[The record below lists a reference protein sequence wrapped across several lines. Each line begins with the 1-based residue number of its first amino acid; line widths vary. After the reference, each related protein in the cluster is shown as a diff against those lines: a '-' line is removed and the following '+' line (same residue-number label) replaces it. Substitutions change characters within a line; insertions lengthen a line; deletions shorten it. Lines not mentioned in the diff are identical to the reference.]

1 MEADAMKRFAR
12 LTATMLV
19 ATSFVITTAR
29 ADNDH
34 DNRISVTVSF
44 GAGLNTAQAGNKVN
58 HQILPS
64 RIRVR
69 KGGVVNFIVGGFHQI
84 MVYNRGTKPSD
95 IAVPSTGLL
104 INDSNN
110 LYYTGISPIDPPAA
124 GVNTS
129 NAFNRAESV
138 SFAEPGMYLVICNVR
153 PHFLDG
159 MYAWVRVDD

>member
-1 MEADAMKRFAR
+1 MKRFAH

-19 ATSFVITTAR
+19 ATSFVMTTAR

-34 DNRISVTVSF
+34 DNRVSVTVSF
-44 GAGLNTAQAGNKVN
+44 GAGLNTAQPGNKVN

-64 RIRVR
+64 NIRVR

-84 MVYNRGTKPSD
+84 MVYKPGTKARD
-95 IAVPSTGLL
+95 IVVPSAALL
-104 INDSNN
+104 IDDRNN
-110 LYYTGISPIDPPAA
+110 LYYEGISPVTPPPD